1 MGQLPFLT
9 IQRLRRCG
17 VVAAGAESW
26 SRQYDSGM
34 QPPPPASSPRW
45 GSSPHDPQPRGG
57 PVYDGRLTAGSHG
70 EPGPGYGGYGVQP
83 IPVGYGQQPPYAGY
97 GAQPPFNRP
106 PTQLGPGAGFAQN
119 GYGQQP
125 SYGPPGWAGYGSP
138 AAGPSPQQ
146 LITWITLGIIGL
158 LGLLSA
164 ILTLTLWLNLNSA
177 VSHASDLCNQFGG
190 EYSSICRQSLMNAA
204 PRIPT
209 ALVVCF
215 SLVILGGLL
224 TTSGAALLFLKKPV
238 GRFLIL
244 GGGILML
251 ACAIICE
258 ARYSATGRIT
268 YDLIAGLLIAVAG
281 GLMFAPTFRMALGL
295 PSTST
300 VGSGLGQFQ
309 GGGQSPYGQ
318 PQPPQYGP
326 PGSGGYPSSQW
337 WSR

>member
-1 MGQLPFLT
+1 
-9 IQRLRRCG
+9 
-17 VVAAGAESW
+17 
-26 SRQYDSGM
+26 M
-34 QPPPPASSPRW
+34 QPPPPASSPQW

-57 PVYDGRLTAGSHG
+57 PVYDGRLAAGSHR
-70 EPGPGYGGYGVQP
+70 EPGPGYGGYGGPP
-83 IPVGYGQQPPYAGY
+83 ISG
-97 GAQPPFNRP
+97 
-106 PTQLGPGAGFAQN
+106 

-125 SYGPPGWAGYGSP
+125 SYGPPGWGGYGST
-138 AAGPSPQQ
+138 ATGPSPQQ
-146 LITWITLGIIGL
+146 LITWITLGVIGL
-158 LGLLSA
+158 FGLLSA

-209 ALVVCF
+209 GLVVCF
-215 SLVILGGLL
+215 SLVILGSLVA
-224 TTSGAALLFLKKPV
+224 TTGAALLFLKKHA

-281 GLMFAPTFRMALGL
+281 GLMFAPAFRMALGL
-295 PSTST
+295 PSAST
-300 VGSGLGQFQ
+300 VGGGLGQFQ
-309 GGGQSPYGQ
+309 GGGQSLYGQ

-326 PGSGGYPSSQW
+326 PGFGGCPPSQW